1 MNIFSS
7 GIFGLV
13 ARFMRLLVWG
23 NAMFVTDV
31 EYATTNEDALE
42 TLLTSVAPDFGSKG
56 DGIINTNFLFAM
68 LKEKN
73 RFKLLSGGLEFWNAL
88 IGSENSNFGWRSH
101 TAQVPV
107 NLQDPNLRLR
117 FPIQTF
123 DGAMVINQKHKA
135 MVKGRAM
142 MRDWVMGQRD
152 QAKSTIPNQFNS
164 AFWKTT
170 PGALEPSSI
179 PSLITITPLV
189 GTIGGQTRST
199 NVALQNGA
207 DTSGISDI
215 GSEAGIA
222 AMTKLI
228 IEQTIGA
235 NDAVDLV
242 IHDSANFSGLSG
254 FLATL
259 QRLRPNDKMAQLKIQ
274 TIQLGNTTIGFENLV
289 TKGGANTITAGRM
302 YGINSNHLKLKA
314 LRDGNFIW
322 DPKGFRPIGN
332 GLDRGLFFWF
342 FGNLDTDL
350 PAAHF
355 VATGVATT

>member
-1 MNIFSS
+1 MNIFSI

-13 ARFMRLLVWG
+13 TKFMRLLVWG
-23 NAMFVTDV
+23 SAMFVTNV
-31 EYATTNEDALE
+31 EYATTSEDALE
-42 TLLTSVAPDFGSKG
+42 SLLVSVAPDFGSQG

-68 LKEKN
+68 LREKK
-73 RFKLLSGGLEFWNAL
+73 RFKTLSGGLEFWNAL
-88 IGSENSNFGWRSH
+88 TGAENSNFGWRAH
-101 TAQVPV
+101 TTEVPV
-107 NLQDPNLRLR
+107 NLQDPQLRLR

-123 DGAMVINQKHKA
+123 TGAMVINEKHKA

-142 MRDWVMGQRD
+142 MRDWVMSQRD

-164 AFWKTT
+164 AFWSTS
-170 PGALEPSSI
+170 PGALEPESV
-179 PSLITITPLV
+179 PSLISTTPTA
-189 GTIGGQTRST
+189 GTVGGQTRST
-199 NVALQNGA
+199 NAALQNGA
-207 DTSGISDI
+207 STAGITDI

-242 IHDSANFSGLSG
+242 ILDSNTFSGLSG
-254 FLATL
+254 YLATL

-289 TKGGANTITAGRM
+289 VKGGANTITAGRM
-302 YGINSNHLKLKA
+302 YGINSNHMKLKA

-332 GLDRGLFFWF
+332 GLNRGLFFWF